1 MQQWQPGHWFGLVTQ
16 PFFFLTMQHKLKT
29 NKKIKNKK
37 QKNKKVEKIKKNKRC
52 VCMHE

>member
-1 MQQWQPGHWFGLVTQ
+1 
-16 PFFFLTMQHKLKT
+16 MQHKLKT

-37 QKNKKVEKIKKNKRC
+37 QKNKKVEKIKNKRC